1 MRLELTGRHV
11 VITPALRRLVDTK
24 LSKLKRLLNDS
35 AVSAQAVLTREK
47 HIHRADITLHARG
60 EKFLHGFA
68 STDSWETSIV
78 EAIAK
83 ISRQARTVK
92 GKWQE
97 RTRRGPKGAPIAP
110 AAAAVETAVRK
121 PARAARPEVPH
132 LVHATRQP
140 IKPMSVSDAIREME
154 AVGDGVVIFRSADTA
169 AVHVLYRARNGEL
182 TLVETET

>member
-47 HIHRADITLHARG
+47 HIHRADITLHTRG

-83 ISRQARTVK
+83 ISTQARTVK

-97 RTRRGPKGAPIAP
+97 RKRRGPKAAPIAP
-110 AAAAVETAVRK
+110 AVAAVETAARK
-121 PARAARPEVPH
+121 PARAARPEIPH

-140 IKPMSVSDAIREME
+140 VKPMSVRDAIREME
-154 AVGDGVVIFRSADTA
+154 AVGDGIIIFRSADTA
-169 AVHVLYRARNGEL
+169 SVHVLYRARNGEL